1 MDDAQFYY
9 LDRNLDNEVYY
20 QHNMGYGGKLK
31 FGSDFN
37 LKTNAW
43 YDACWIAEG
52 SMPIPKEDPCHDYH
66 IYNPRYKFV
75 DWIENLNNQ
84 PSSTMFFSKRIMD
97 VLKKYKIDTH
107 KIYPTI
113 WERRGV
119 MIPDYYYHLQLFGD
133 QIDNIDFENSLFV
146 ICKKYERNEIVE
158 SNVKIKDLTE
168 LINFRKKSHGLELC
182 GKSVTLKGEQLDLFQ
197 INILGSWG
205 PIVSKSLK
213 LELESVSDN
222 FNFIKPVDWLKFSN

>member
-9 LDRNLDNEVYY
+9 LNPNLDNEVYY
-20 QHNMGYGGKLK
+20 KQYMGDGGKLK
-31 FGSDFN
+31 IGSEIDI
-37 LKTNAW
+37 KTDAW
-43 YDACWIAEG
+43 YEACRIAEG
-52 SMPIPKEDPCHDYH
+52 SMPIPEEDPCHDYH

-75 DWIENLNNQ
+75 DWIYSFSLDSNRL
-84 PSSTMFFSKRIMD
+84 FFSKRIIE

-133 QIDNIDFENSLFV
+133 QIDNIDFENSVFD
-146 ICKKYERNEIVE
+146 ICKKYRYDEIVE
-158 SNVKIKDLTE
+158 TNVKIKDITE
-168 LINFRKKSHGLELC
+168 LVKFWKGTNDVELIC
-182 GKSVTLKGEQLDLFQ
+182 KTVTLKGEKLDLFK
-197 INILGSWG
+197 IRILGWWG

-222 FNFIKPVDWLKFSN
+222 FDFIKPIDWLKFSL

>member
-43 YDACWIAEG
+43 YDACRIAVG
-52 SMPIPKEDPCHDYH
+52 GMPIPDEDPCHDYH

-75 DWIENLNNQ
+75 DWIKNLNNQ
-84 PSSTMFFSKRIMD
+84 PSSTMFFSKRIID

-113 WERRGV
+113 WERRGI

-133 QIDNIDFENSLFV
+133 QIDNIDFENSVFD
-146 ICKKYERNEIVE
+146 IRNQFG
-158 SNVKIKDLTE
+158 NHE
-168 LINFRKKSHGLELC
+168 LIETNIKFKEIKEFYQILYKNNNVELC
-182 GKSVTLKGEQLDLFQ
+182 GKNVVLKNKNLDLFR
-197 INILGSWG
+197 IDWLGSPQ
-205 PIVSKSLK
+205 PIVSLALK
-213 LELESVSDN
+213 QELESISDSFKIDSSLN
-222 FNFIKPVDWLKFSN
+222 WIRFSN